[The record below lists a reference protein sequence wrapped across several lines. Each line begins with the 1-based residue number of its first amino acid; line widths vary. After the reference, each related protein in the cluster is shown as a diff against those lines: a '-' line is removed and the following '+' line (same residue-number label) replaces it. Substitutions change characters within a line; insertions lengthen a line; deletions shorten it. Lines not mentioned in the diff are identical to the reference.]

1 MNSIALLDIYEEELE
16 EFPTKNKKRS
26 SRRKNARFKGKSRM
40 SRLYKCGCG
49 PFTYSNVV
57 LGILR
62 NTNIFTP
69 SYYKIDNCS
78 YYKIDNNF
86 PSTLANIKR
95 KESSDNKL
103 NEYFKE
109 DI

>member
-1 MNSIALLDIYEEELE
+1 MNSIALLDIYEEKFE

-26 SRRKNARFKGKSRM
+26 SRRKNARLKGKSRM
-40 SRLYKCGCG
+40 SKLYKCGCG
-49 PFTYSNVV
+49 PFINSNVV

-62 NTNIFTP
+62 NTNILTP
-69 SYYKIDNCS
+69 SEYKIDNH
-78 YYKIDNNF
+78 F

>member
-1 MNSIALLDIYEEELE
+1 MRNFLVR
-16 EFPTKNKKRS
+16 TKKRS
-26 SRRKNARFKGKSRM
+26 SRRKNARLKGKTRM
-40 SRLYKCGCG
+40 SRLYKCGCS
-49 PFTYSNVV
+49 PFTNSNVV

-62 NTNIFTP
+62 NTNILTP
-69 SYYKIDNCS
+69 SEYKIDNH
-78 YYKIDNNF
+78 F

>member
-1 MNSIALLDIYEEELE
+1 
-16 EFPTKNKKRS
+16 
-26 SRRKNARFKGKSRM
+26 M
-40 SRLYKCGCG
+40 SRLYKFGFG
-49 PFTYSNVV
+49 PFTNSNVV

-62 NTNIFTP
+62 NTNIIPP
-69 SYYKIDNCS
+69 SFYKIDNH
-78 YYKIDNNF
+78 F

-95 KESSDNKL
+95 EESSDNKL

>member
-1 MNSIALLDIYEEELE
+1 MR
-16 EFPTKNKKRS
+16 KNLSNFLVRTKKRS
-26 SRRKNARFKGKSRM
+26 SRRKNAYLKGKTRM

-49 PFTYSNVV
+49 PFTNSNVV

-62 NTNIFTP
+62 NTNIVTP
-69 SYYKIDNCS
+69 SEYKIDN
-78 YYKIDNNF
+78 YF

>member
-1 MNSIALLDIYEEELE
+1 MNAIAAIDIYEEELE
-16 EFPTKNKKRS
+16 EFPTKDKKRGG
-26 SRRKNARFKGKSRM
+26 RRKTTRLKGKSRM
-40 SRLYKCGCG
+40 SRLQKCGCG
-49 PFTYSNVV
+49 PFIHSNVI

-69 SYYKIDNCS
+69 SYYKLDN
-78 YYKIDNNF
+78 YF